1 MAKNIDK
8 EEVVEEVET
17 KTTKETTKE
26 KVVEKQPKVKETTKK
41 EVKEDIK
48 ETKAQDKYAES
59 KTKDPDKSYDVVEKI
74 LANSTISDTG
84 KIEKISKE
92 AHVSYKT
99 IIEAFRELDSG
110 IKEGLYASEPN
121 KHAKLVGNLYRAI
134 RQAIT
139 NKDKYVSLLQLKMI
153 LVLFRVYKDTI
164 SIFGSFCVYCPEFNG
179 TEQDYEDYQY
189 CITTVR
195 EILVSI
201 DNNRLDT
208 IDRRINFSKPEF
220 KSGQAFEEL
229 YKSLI

>member
-17 KTTKETTKE
+17 KTTKETTKA
-26 KVVEKQPKVKETTKK
+26 KVVKEQPKVKETTKK

-48 ETKAQDKYAES
+48 ETKAQDN
-59 KTKDPDKSYDVVEKI
+59 DVVEKI

-99 IIEAFRELDSG
+99 IIEAFKELDTG